1 MASTAAEA
9 MEGDCN
15 GHEDRRTLHRRTHT
29 TATAEVATAVA
40 GRRNS
45 ACGVRQR
52 AWVSYCLTRERQGR
66 GRLTR
71 HTSIRRAGET
81 AVSPATRLRMF
92 ALVVMV
98 ARGPGCRGAR
108 SACRQYRRRHAYA
121 WAHRWR
127 YESEVAGEVT
137 RWRRA
142 QRAEMRE
149 RRAAAG
155 AGGGTPPKS
164 SQRAVW
170 SGHLNR
176 IRRPERSEEGGCKVV
191 TPKHMKKGG
200 VGGCYNPP
208 LGCNN

>member
-81 AVSPATRLRMF
+81 AVSPATRFRMF

-176 IRRPERSEEGGCKVV
+176 IRRPEKGLRRGVV
-191 TPKHMKKGG
+191 R
-200 VGGCYNPP
+200 
-208 LGCNN
+208 L